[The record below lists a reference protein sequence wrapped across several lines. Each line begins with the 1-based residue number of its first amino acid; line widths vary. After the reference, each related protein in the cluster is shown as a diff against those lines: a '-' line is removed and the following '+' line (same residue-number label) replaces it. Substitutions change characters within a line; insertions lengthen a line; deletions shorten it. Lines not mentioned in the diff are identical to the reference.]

1 MTEPMSEE
9 QLDRLEKEPWWDDN
23 DAADA
28 IREIRRLR
36 AEVERLKENTKYD
49 LAWINKS
56 KAKLAAHKDVILKAH
71 IAMGDCLFKKAFF
84 ILDKGLEE
92 K

>member
-9 QLDRLEKEPWWDDN
+9 QLSDDIEFKTTLN
-23 DAADA
+23 KAQAQA
-28 IREIRRLR
+28 IINLR